1 VIHAENRFEQHR
13 RESSTLNKKQQQ
25 ETQDRFEKLWNELK
39 GSEARMQKH
48 SKDIAERAVNAALTF
63 DKVGTSERKLLDM
76 IDREVVDAVRQE
88 QAKTHEKV
96 VKLSSDHDSG
106 RTELR
111 RLIRIVDEKAAS
123 CQEGLNEHKKELF
136 EDLENRPYLSDVH
149 ELESHLRKEV
159 NSLGTICEGLQR
171 RTTLKLNEFVD
182 HISKLHETIDDHEH
196 CLRHHAEE
204 IENRSTKYDLLLC
217 QNQIDKCVSREDYDA
232 QLADMKGVVSWQTNK
247 IENLGLGLGSGHKK
261 KPEKDMMSPS
271 STSSRSKFHPMLPE
285 TKSKDEDTPSRQLL
299 TDAMESDVVQV
310 QRYESLSVDGVVAE
324 PMVQLGSNGGQDV
337 QEEATMS
344 ANGEMNTTS
353 DKIGHNEK
361 VDEVEDTRTN
371 ASAPAKHLHASLEKA
386 PGVDE
391 SKEEEQ
397 EEDDDDDE
405 PLGRQISLDR
415 VSEMSVSTRDTVRQQ
430 LEAVA
435 MALVALAHMLLA
447 PPRLGQSN
455 QAKNDLKSELLDQ
468 LSDLRHWVTH
478 QTMPPGWDPSKL
490 TTMSLRLAHQ
500 DHSVH
505 SSPRSSRKKTRA
517 TLKDAEAMEASFEDN
532 QSEPSSPKRA
542 ARRHTAHA
550 TRSVSTQSFKER
562 SLLKRSSGLSMT
574 SEADKSASPER
585 IKRSL
590 YLGPIDDSA
599 EESDVPDHDIP
610 TSGVVGVSVSAG
622 EQRPDHGAKNALRY
636 QPKTTGRTLSMHQGS
651 ILPPLASS
659 GPLSAR

>member
-149 ELESHLRKEV
+149 GLESQLRKEV

-247 IENLGLGLGSGHKK
+247 IENLGLGVGSGHKK
-261 KPEKDMMSPS
+261 KPEKDMMSPKSRKVSLDMS
-271 STSSRSKFHPMLPE
+271 STSPRSKFHPMLPE
-285 TKSKDEDTPSRQLL
+285 TKSKDGETTPSRQLSL
-299 TDAMESDVVQV
+299 TDAVESDVVQV
-310 QRYESLSVDGVVAE
+310 QRRESLSVDGVVAE
-324 PMVQLGSNGGQDV
+324 PVQLGSNGGQDV

-344 ANGEMNTTS
+344 ANGETNTTS
-353 DKIGHNEK
+353 DKIP
-361 VDEVEDTRTN
+361 V
-371 ASAPAKHLHASLEKA
+371 
-386 PGVDE
+386 
-391 SKEEEQ
+391 
-397 EEDDDDDE
+397 
-405 PLGRQISLDR
+405 
-415 VSEMSVSTRDTVRQQ
+415 
-430 LEAVA
+430 
-435 MALVALAHMLLA
+435 
-447 PPRLGQSN
+447 
-455 QAKNDLKSELLDQ
+455 
-468 LSDLRHWVTH
+468 
-478 QTMPPGWDPSKL
+478 
-490 TTMSLRLAHQ
+490 
-500 DHSVH
+500 
-505 SSPRSSRKKTRA
+505 
-517 TLKDAEAMEASFEDN
+517 
-532 QSEPSSPKRA
+532 
-542 ARRHTAHA
+542 
-550 TRSVSTQSFKER
+550 
-562 SLLKRSSGLSMT
+562 
-574 SEADKSASPER
+574 
-585 IKRSL
+585 
-590 YLGPIDDSA
+590 
-599 EESDVPDHDIP
+599 
-610 TSGVVGVSVSAG
+610 
-622 EQRPDHGAKNALRY
+622 
-636 QPKTTGRTLSMHQGS
+636 
-651 ILPPLASS
+651 
-659 GPLSAR
+659 